1 SRSSKELSAGGF
13 GCGNDLV
20 EAFVTAQRIP
30 ARIEK
35 EIAVCDCIMPDSRKG
50 RDFFELLERAV
61 VLAGPR
67 VNQRQIGNQRWTVE
81 RVLGNRH
88 EFDRLPCLADR
99 LFFASKSSIKFC
111 NAREVV
117 RILGFV
123 ALLGFQ
129 LLARRCKRGH
139 CLPLIAARTRNLPA
153 EGVIITRRSSGNHP
167 ICRVVIAQV
176 KDGLKSY
183 VPNPSARTI
192 LRQHL
197 IYKRL

>member
-88 EFDRLPCLADR
+88 EFDCLPCLADR
-99 LFFASKSSIKFC
+99 LFFASKPSVKFC
-111 NAREVV
+111 NVREVLS
-117 RILGFV
+117 ILGLV
-123 ALLGFQ
+123 ASCRVH
-129 LLARRCKRGH
+129 LLARGCKRRQR
-139 CLPLIAARTRNLPA
+139 LLLIAARTGNLSVSP
-153 EGVIITRRSSGNHP
+153 ILIRILRRSSRNHP
-167 ICRVVIAQV
+167 IRRVVISPAQV
-176 KDGLKSY
+176 GLKSY
-183 VPNPSARTI
+183 VPNPFARTI
-192 LRQHL
+192 L
-197 IYKRL
+197 